1 MKFYVQFFLISMIFL
16 KGMLIS
22 TYFFHNQPFSIL
34 TGSVAM
40 ALESGDAVD
49 EASSPSDGVQS
60 VAESALDVSKAA
72 DFFQG
77 VQKQW
82 NEKEKLI
89 EEKEKFI
96 ARREEQ
102 LLALQE
108 KINKK
113 IEDLTR
119 LRNEI
124 RGELDRKKTAQEN
137 QVKHLIKIYS
147 TMKPQKVAELIK
159 KLDVNLVTELFSRM
173 KGDAVGK
180 ILSFVDPAIGAKI
193 TQELFPTDLEKK

>member
-1 MKFYVQFFLISMIFL
+1 MKFYVQFFLVSMILL
-16 KGMLIS
+16 KVMLIS
-22 TYFFHNQPFSIL
+22 TYFFHNHPFSLL

-40 ALESGDAVD
+40 ALEAGDAGN
-49 EASSPSDGVQS
+49 EASSPSDGALPVAQS
-60 VAESALDVSKAA
+60 TLDVSTAA
-72 DFFQG
+72 DFSQG
-77 VQKQW
+77 AQQQW
-82 NEKEKLI
+82 GEKENLI
-89 EEKEKFI
+89 EEREKFL
-96 ARREEQ
+96 ARREDQ

-108 KINKK
+108 EINKK

-124 RGELDRKKTAQEN
+124 REELDRKKTAQEK

-159 KLDVNLVTELFSRM
+159 KLDINLTTELFSRM

-180 ILSFVDPAIGAKI
+180 ILSFVEPAIGAKI
-193 TQELFPTDLEKK
+193 TQGLFPTDLEKK